1 MLQALRGCGSWLVFH
16 SVIHP
21 TDLCRHLYWSG
32 GQCVELLDRGGR
44 AWKVMGGCVRRALDH
59 IHSRHILVILV
70 PLCPR
75 GQFCPHLLGSHIS
88 QLLVWRDWCPSCGSV
103 AQEGLHRAGVWA
115 LFQEPALSPPPQH
128 LPAESSNKSHCAHV

>member
-1 MLQALRGCGSWLVFH
+1 MALGWHFIQSSIPQTFADICTGQGV
-16 SVIHP
+16 SVLSCWIEEAG
-21 TDLCRHLYWSG
+21 L
-32 GQCVELLDRGGR
+32 E
-44 AWKVMGGCVRRALDH
+44 VMGGCVQRVLGH

-88 QLLVWRDWCPSCGSV
+88 QLLVWRDWCPLLWERSPR
-103 AQEGLHRAGVWA
+103 GLPRAGVWA